1 LVIGGPARFNGRV
14 ELLPLLQRE
23 EVALLLGSL
32 TACGFFILGVLDV
45 FWPPVRR
52 RRPSPAAARPAVARP
67 AAWRA
72 VAAPPA
78 PRPVAAPPAPAEVER
93 PLPPPPSAL
102 AVGRLLVARAVSEP
116 DLQARVTILTRAVA
130 GLTRASLA
138 RPDDAELAA
147 TLSSARARLWATWE
161 EIALARLAA
170 AMPWSVGDGAP
181 APAAPGRLGALSER
195 ATRLTTAS

>member
-1 LVIGGPARFNGRV
+1 LAIGGRARFNGRV

-32 TACGFFILGVLDV
+32 TACGFFILGVLDI

-52 RRPSPAAARPAVARP
+52 RRPSAAAPRGAGPAPAASSALPVT
-67 AAWRA
+67 RA
-72 VAAPPA
+72 VAL
-78 PRPVAAPPAPAEVER
+78 VEIER
-93 PLPPPPSAL
+93 PLPPPPSPL
-102 AVGRLLVARAVSEP
+102 AVGRFLVARAVNEP
-116 DLQARVTILTRAVA
+116 NLDKRVTILTRAVA

-138 RPDDAELAA
+138 RPADAELAA

-161 EIALARLAA
+161 QIALARLAA
-170 AMPWSVGDGAP
+170 AMPWSAGEGAG
-181 APAAPGRLGALSER
+181 ASTVTGRLGESDR